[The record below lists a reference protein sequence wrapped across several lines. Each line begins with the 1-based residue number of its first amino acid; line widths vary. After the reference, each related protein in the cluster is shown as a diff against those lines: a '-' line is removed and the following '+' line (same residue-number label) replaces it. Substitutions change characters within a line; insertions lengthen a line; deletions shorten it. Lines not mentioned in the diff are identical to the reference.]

1 MKKLFLLLLIFLSL
15 QGYSQSKDSDLQKI
29 QSILNKQEKAWN
41 RADLEGFMDGYWES
55 EDLLFIGKSGVTNGW
70 QATLDN
76 YKRSYPDAKAMG
88 KLHFTILKTE
98 KLSDNVALV
107 IGKWHL
113 SRESKDLEGHFSLTW
128 KKINGKW
135 VIIADHS
142 S

>member
-1 MKKLFLLLLIFLSL
+1 MKNLFIIIALFITQFTFAQKVDKDLEAIKETLSR
-15 QGYSQSKDSDLQKI
+15 
-29 QSILNKQEKAWN
+29 QEKAWN
-41 RADLEGFMDGYWES
+41 TGNLDDFMNGYWES
-55 EDLLFIGKSGVTNGW
+55 DNLLFIGKSGVTNGW

-76 YKRSYPDAKAMG
+76 YKKSYPNTDAMG
-88 KLHFTILKTE
+88 KLTFTLIKVE
-98 KLSDNVALV
+98 KLSKNVALV

-113 SRESKDLEGHFSLTW
+113 SRTKGDLQGHFSLTW

>member
-1 MKKLFLLLLIFLSL
+1 MFGCVILLTIISL
-15 QGYSQSKDSDLQKI
+15 QGISQNTDPDLKEI
-29 QSILNKQEKAWN
+29 QSILNRQEKAWN
-41 RADLEGFMDGYWES
+41 KADLDGFMNGYWES
-55 EDLLFIGKSGVTNGW
+55 DDLLFIGKSGVTNGW

-76 YKRSYPDAKAMG
+76 YKRSYPDKKAMG
-88 KLHFTILKTE
+88 KLHFTIIKTE

-113 SRESKDLEGHFSLTW
+113 SRETKDLEGHFSLTW
-128 KKINGKW
+128 KKIDGEW